1 MVNYY
6 LMQHDHPPLVFFEC
20 NRDEYFA
27 ALDTYDVEED
37 LEPLEKFLRRMV
49 EDTWKTQL
57 WTVEQESQK
66 HKPLT
71 AFAGEAPC

>member
-1 MVNYY
+1 MY
-6 LMQHDHPPLVFFEC
+6 DRE
-20 NRDEYFA
+20 EYFS
-27 ALDTYDVEED
+27 ALDAYDVDED

-57 WTVEQESQK
+57 WTVEKEGQK